1 MTEPIESLV
10 ESTSQEASTRK
21 PRRQLSSTQVLF
33 AVILT
38 IALMLAIQFSSR
50 IQDERELTTI
60 RDTIE
65 DEIDL
70 LRHEQTE
77 LIDQLAYVESD
88 AYVESWAHSEGRM
101 VREGEVLVIPVP
113 STITLQQDNSQ
124 TTAQAALA
132 EVDTTLPEPPTWEVW
147 WALFFDTV
155 PPQIGS

>member
-1 MTEPIESLV
+1 MTEPIESAADNSSLA
-10 ESTSQEASTRK
+10 THK

-50 IQDERELTTI
+50 IQDERELTKI
-60 RDTIE
+60 QHTIE
-65 DEIDL
+65 DEINL
-70 LRHEQTE
+70 LRREQAD

-113 STITLQQDNSQ
+113 SSSTLQQNTQPAVSE
-124 TTAQAALA
+124 TIAT
-132 EVDTTLPEPPTWEVW
+132 VDTTLPQPAKWEVW
-147 WALFFDTV
+147 WALFFDTP

>member
-1 MTEPIESLV
+1 MTEPIESAA
-10 ESTSQEASTRK
+10 ESSSLSPEPRK

-70 LRHEQTE
+70 LRREQAD

-101 VREGEVLVIPVP
+101 VRDGEVLVIPVP
-113 STITLQQDNSQ
+113 SSSTLQQNIQPTVSETVTDIH
-124 TTAQAALA
+124 
-132 EVDTTLPEPPTWEVW
+132 TTLPQPATWEVW
-147 WALFFDTV
+147 WALFFDTP
-155 PPQIGS
+155 PPQIGT

>member
-1 MTEPIESLV
+1 MTAPIESTA
-10 ESTSQEASTRK
+10 ENPSSARK
-21 PRRQLSSTQVLF
+21 PHRQLSSTQVLF

-65 DEIDL
+65 DEIEL
-70 LRHEQTE
+70 LRREQTD

-88 AYVESWAHSEGRM
+88 VYVEAWAHSEGRM

-113 STITLQQDNSQ
+113 STSTLQQNTQ
-124 TTAQAALA
+124 TTESGAIT
-132 EVDTTLPEPPTWEVW
+132 EVDTTLPEPETWEVW
-147 WALFFDTV
+147 WALFFDTL

>member
-1 MTEPIESLV
+1 MTEPIESAA
-10 ESTSQEASTRK
+10 ESSSLAPESRK

-38 IALMLAIQFSSR
+38 IALMLAIQFSAR
-50 IQDERELTTI
+50 IQDERELTAI

-70 LRHEQTE
+70 LRREQAE

-101 VREGEVLVIPVP
+101 VRDGEVLVIPVP
-113 STITLQQDNSQ
+113 SGITIQQNTQ
-124 TTAQAALA
+124 TTVSETIAT
-132 EVDTTLPEPPTWEVW
+132 VDTTLPQPATWEVW
-147 WALFFDTV
+147 WALFFDTP

>member
-1 MTEPIESLV
+1 MTERTEIPDDSL
-10 ESTSQEASTRK
+10 SQESPARK

-60 RDTIE
+60 RDTVDQEIE
-65 DEIDL
+65 L
-70 LRHEQTE
+70 LRREQAD
-77 LIDQLAYVESD
+77 LIDQLAFVESD

-101 VREGEVLVIPVP
+101 VRNGEVLVIPVP
-113 STITLQQDNSQ
+113 SNITLQQETQ
-124 TTAQAALA
+124 TIVPEAVTA
-132 EVDTTLPEPPTWEVW
+132 VDTTLPEPATWEVW
-147 WALFFDTV
+147 WALFFDTT